1 MTLTLLAGAF
11 AAVLAASP
19 AARDSVEI
27 TRLLKEFLDGAGQ
40 PGAAVHQ
47 RFWADDLIYTGS
59 SGRRVGKADILRD
72 LGSAPAPRPTDP
84 EIRYSAE
91 EIRIQ
96 QYGTTALLAFR
107 LVATTRHR
115 GRTEVARYLNT
126 GTFLKRNGKWQAI
139 GWQATRMPP
148 SADEAE
154 RGAMAA
160 DTGFHRAML
169 EADTTT
175 LAAITDPAFVW
186 THRTG
191 ERMTRQQLL
200 GELGTGALKFMTLGT
215 DSTQVSVHGETAV
228 TRGIVRRQRSAF
240 VSGGV
245 AGRDA
250 APNAS
255 YYTLTLARE
264 GGGWRAVALHTSRP

>member
-1 MTLTLLAGAF
+1 MTLLVSAVAV
-11 AAVLAASP
+11 VLAVTP

-27 TRLLKEFLDGAGQ
+27 TRLLKEFLDGAGK
-40 PGAAVHQ
+40 PGAAVHE

-72 LGSAPAPRPTDP
+72 VGAAPAPRADEP
-84 EIRYSAE
+84 EISYAAE
-91 EIRIQ
+91 EVRIQ

-107 LVATTRHR
+107 LVATTRDR

-126 GTFLKRNGKWQAI
+126 GTFLKRNRKWQAI

-148 SADEAE
+148 SADEAQ

-160 DTGFHRAML
+160 DAGFNRAML
-169 EADTTT
+169 ESDTTT
-175 LAAITDPAFVW
+175 LSAITDPAFVW

-191 ERMTRQQLL
+191 ERMTRRHLID
-200 GELGTGALKFMTLGT
+200 ELGSGALRFMTLAT
-215 DSTQVSVHGETAV
+215 DSTQVSIHGETAI
-228 TRGIVRRQRSAF
+228 TRGIVKRQRSAF

-255 YYTLTLARE
+255 FYTLTLVRE